1 MRTLPPSQTSSVP
14 DETQVYTPREDS
26 FLLLEEAQ
34 KEILEDDSVL
44 EVGTGSG
51 YVASGISGM
60 ARLVAT
66 DINPHAILMTRRKGV
81 QVIRTDLTSGLRR
94 AFSLVLF
101 NPPYLPTL
109 PTERLDDW
117 LEYALDGGP
126 DGCEVVRRFLKMVPG
141 VLLPGGRV
149 LILISSLQGF
159 SYCESLFSDTG
170 YRWSVTDALKLEDGE
185 DLKVYRLLHIGI
197 PVHDL
202 ID

>member
-1 MRTLPPSQTSSVP
+1 MP

-51 YVASGISGM
+51 YVASGLSGM

-66 DINPHAILMTRRKGV
+66 DINPHAVLIAKRKGV
-81 QVIRTDLTSGLRR
+81 PVIRTDLIGGLRR
-94 AFSLVLF
+94 VFSLVLF
-101 NPPYLPTL
+101 NPPYLPTH
-109 PTERLDDW
+109 PAERLDDW

-126 DGCEVVRRFLKMVPG
+126 DGCEVVRRFLKLAPG

-170 YRWSVTDALKLEDGE
+170 YRWSVTVALKLEDGE
-185 DLKVYRLLHIGI
+185 DLRVYRLLHVGI